1 MHPRKLLRIARWE
14 VTKNA
19 GGVDRRTAA
28 VAVGALLL
36 LGALAPAI
44 AGSGVAV
51 DRGIY
56 RVGVAADS
64 PYYPVA
70 AGDDTFAVH
79 NPEPEALREGDVDL
93 LVTGT
98 DPVTVRPAADAKGRA
113 AAAEFRSA
121 VEAYNDAQLR
131 REGENETAA
140 FPVSVTLQY
149 ESRSGDGVATV
160 GGGGGDAGSGA
171 VSGGGGDAAGGSGD
185 TGGSGVG
192 NTDDSTGSVGSGS
205 GSGGSDSSGG
215 VAGGTS
221 GVGGALGN
229 LGSGSS
235 STTSP
240 STLAPPFPFESLVL
254 AFIFVVP
261 LNFLIQAYGSTFLSE
276 RLNRRGELLLVSPVT
291 RLDIVAG
298 KTLPY
303 FLGAMALEAAIA
315 VGLTYLATGSLGG
328 LVSVLAVAPLVL
340 LFLAAT
346 FLGAMFARSFKE
358 LTFLTVTITVTLT
371 SYAFV
376 PAIFTNAGPVAL
388 ISPLTIVVRNLQ
400 GQAVSLL
407 EFAFSTLPPLL
418 TAAVLFGLGAGLY
431 REEDMFAQRSVPLKV
446 LDALAGPIRKRW
458 HVGAVTAL
466 LIPFVFVLELLAVAF
481 LFALGELSIPL
492 VLVAVAVIEEVAKSL
507 HVYASFEHGR
517 FERGL
522 RSGIVLGAIS
532 GVGFFLAEKLTA
544 IAQAVGLD
552 AVPTGEAAL
561 GTGLIQG
568 ADPVVLLV
576 ASLALPLALHV
587 VTAAISAAGA
597 SRSRRAYVATLGAA
611 IAVHLAYN
619 LAIVGAVVGRV

>member
-36 LGALAPAI
+36 LGVLAPAI

-51 DRGIY
+51 DQGLY
-56 RVGVAADS
+56 RVGVAADN
-64 PYYPVA
+64 PYHPVA
-70 AGDDTFAVH
+70 AGDDTFAVRD
-79 NPEPEALREGDVDL
+79 PDPEALSQGDIDL
-93 LVTGT
+93 LITGSN
-98 DPVTVRPAADAKGRA
+98 PVTVRAASDAKGRA

-121 VEAYNDAQLR
+121 VESYNDAQLG

-140 FPVSVTLQY
+140 FPVSVTLEY
-149 ESRSGDGVATV
+149 ESRSDSGGATAGGGGDSGGDTAAGGGA
-160 GGGGGDAGSGA
+160 GGGGGGAGGDADDGA
-171 VSGGGGDAAGGSGD
+171 VSP
-185 TGGSGVG
+185 
-192 NTDDSTGSVGSGS
+192 
-205 GSGGSDSSGG
+205 GSGGDSGGSAAADAGGAGGVLGGLGSDSG
-215 VAGGTS
+215 
-221 GVGGALGN
+221 
-229 LGSGSS
+229 
-235 STTSP
+235 STTNP
-240 STLAPPFPFESLVL
+240 SDLAPPFPFESLVL
-254 AFIFVVP
+254 AFVFIVP

-291 RLDIVAG
+291 RLDIIAG

-328 LVSVLAVAPLVL
+328 LVSVLAVTPLVL

-388 ISPLTIVVRNLQ
+388 ISPLTVVVRTLQ
-400 GQAVSLL
+400 GQAVPLAD
-407 EFAFSTLPPLL
+407 FAFSTLPPLL

-431 REEDMFAQRSVPLKV
+431 REEDLFAQRSVPLKL
-446 LDALAGPIRKRW
+446 LDALAGPVRKRW

-507 HVYASFEHGR
+507 HVYASFEHSR
-517 FERGL
+517 FERTVRTGL
-522 RSGIVLGAIS
+522 VVGAIS

-561 GTGLIQG
+561 QTGLIQG
-568 ADPVVLLV
+568 ANPLVLLV
-576 ASLALPLALHV
+576 ASLVLPLLLHV
-587 VTAAISAAGA
+587 VTAAISAVGA
-597 SRSRRAYVATLGAA
+597 SRTRRAYLAALAVA
-611 IAVHLAYN
+611 IVVHLAYN
-619 LAIVGAVVGRV
+619 LVVLGAVVGGV

>member
-28 VAVGALLL
+28 VAAGALLL

-70 AGDDTFAVH
+70 AGDDTFAVRD
-79 NPEPEALREGDVDL
+79 PDPEALREGDTDL

-113 AAAEFRSA
+113 AAAAFRSA
-121 VEAYNDAQLR
+121 VESYNDAQLR
-131 REGENETAA
+131 REGENGTAA

-149 ESRSGDGVATV
+149 ESRSGGGVATV
-160 GGGGGDAGSGA
+160 GGGGGDTGSG
-171 VSGGGGDAAGGSGD
+171 SGSGGGAGGGDATGGNGGD
-185 TGGSGVG
+185 TDG
-192 NTDDSTGSVGSGS
+192 STGGVGSGS
-205 GSGGSDSSGG
+205 GSGGSG
-215 VAGGTS
+215 AGAAS

-291 RLDIVAG
+291 RLDIIAG

-418 TAAVLFGLGAGLY
+418 TAGVLFGLGAGLY
-431 REEDMFAQRSVPLKV
+431 REEDLFAQRSVPLKV

-507 HVYASFEHGR
+507 HVYASFEHSR
-517 FERGL
+517 FERTLRAGL
-522 RSGIVLGAIS
+522 VLGAIS

-587 VTAAISAAGA
+587 VTAAISAVGA
-597 SRSRRAYVATLGAA
+597 SRSRRAYVAALGVA

>member
-1 MHPRKLLRIARWE
+1 MHPRKLLRVARWE

-19 GGVDRRTAA
+19 GGVDRRTLA

-36 LGALAPAI
+36 LGVLAPAI

-56 RVGVAADS
+56 RVGVAADN

-70 AGDDTFAVH
+70 AGDDTFAVR
-79 NPEPEALREGDVDL
+79 EPSTEAIREGEVDL

-98 DPVTVRPAADAKGRA
+98 DPVTVRPAPDAKGRA
-113 AAAEFRSA
+113 AAAAFRSA
-121 VEAYNDAQLR
+121 VESYNDAQLR
-131 REGENETAA
+131 REGENGTAA
-140 FPVSVTLQY
+140 FPVSVTLEY
-149 ESRSGDGVATV
+149 ESRSGGDAVTAGSSGGNA
-160 GGGGGDAGSGA
+160 GGGSSGE
-171 VSGGGGDAAGGSGD
+171 AGGSDGGAG
-185 TGGSGVG
+185 TGGSG
-192 NTDDSTGSVGSGS
+192 TG
-205 GSGGSDSSGG
+205 GSGGGDGDGGSAGGDSGASG
-215 VAGGTS
+215 AGGTGS
-221 GVGGALGN
+221 VGGALGN

-240 STLAPPFPFESLVL
+240 SNLAPPFPFESLVL
-254 AFIFVVP
+254 AFVFVVP

-276 RLNRRGELLLVSPVT
+276 RLNRRGELLLVAPVT
-291 RLDIVAG
+291 RLDIIAG

-303 FLGAMALEAAIA
+303 FLGAMALETTIA

-358 LTFLTVTITVTLT
+358 LTFLTVTTTVTLT

-388 ISPLTIVVRNLQ
+388 ISPLTIVVRDLQ
-400 GQAVSLL
+400 GQGVSLL

-446 LDALAGPIRKRW
+446 LDALAGPIRKPW
-458 HVGAVTAL
+458 HVGALTAL

-517 FERGL
+517 FERTARVGL
-522 RSGIVLGAIS
+522 VLGAIS

-561 GTGLIQG
+561 GTGLVQG
-568 ADPVVLLV
+568 ADPLVLLL

-587 VTAAISAAGA
+587 VTAAISAVGA
-597 SRSRRAYVATLGAA
+597 SRSRRAYAAALAVA

>member
-14 VTKNA
+14 VTTNA
-19 GGVDRRTAA
+19 GGVDRRSLA

-36 LGALAPAI
+36 LGALAPVI

-56 RVGVAADS
+56 RVGVAPDS
-64 PYYPVA
+64 PYHPVA
-70 AGDDTFAVH
+70 AGDDTFAVRDPD
-79 NPEPEALREGDVDL
+79 PEGLREGDLDL
-93 LVTGT
+93 LVTGA
-98 DPVTVRPAADAKGRA
+98 DPVTVRPAPDAKGRA

-121 VEAYNDAQLR
+121 VEAYNDAQLQ
-131 REGENETAA
+131 REGENATAA
-140 FPVSVTLQY
+140 FPVSVTLTY
-149 ESRSGDGVATV
+149 EDRTAGAVTASGGSGDAGSGTAP
-160 GGGGGDAGSGA
+160 GGGDGDGDAGGDAGSSG
-171 VSGGGGDAAGGSGD
+171 SGGGGPGDAGGDSGA
-185 TGGSGVG
+185 SG
-192 NTDDSTGSVGSGS
+192 
-205 GSGGSDSSGG
+205 
-215 VAGGTS
+215 AGGTS

-235 STTSP
+235 STTDP
-240 STLAPPFPFESLVL
+240 STIAPPFPFESLVL
-254 AFIFVVP
+254 AFVFVVP

-291 RLDIVAG
+291 RLDIIAG

-358 LTFLTVTITVTLT
+358 LTFLTVTTTVTLT

-376 PAIFTNAGPVAL
+376 PAVFTNAGPVAL
-388 ISPLTIVVRNLQ
+388 ISPLTIVVRDLQ

-517 FERGL
+517 FERTARAGL
-522 RSGIVLGAIS
+522 LVGAIS

-561 GTGLIQG
+561 RTGLIQG

-576 ASLALPLALHV
+576 ASLALPLLLHV

-597 SRSRRAYVATLGAA
+597 SRSRRAYAAALAVA

-619 LAIVGAVVGRV
+619 LAIFGAVVGRV

>member
-36 LGALAPAI
+36 LGVLAPAI

-51 DRGIY
+51 DQGLY
-56 RVGVAADS
+56 RVGVAADN
-64 PYYPVA
+64 PYHPVA
-70 AGDDTFAVH
+70 AGDDTFAVRD
-79 NPEPEALREGDVDL
+79 PDPEALSQGDIDL
-93 LVTGT
+93 LITGSN
-98 DPVTVRPAADAKGRA
+98 PVTVRAASDAKGRA

-121 VEAYNDAQLR
+121 VESYNDAQLG

-140 FPVSVTLQY
+140 FPVSVTLEY
-149 ESRSGDGVATV
+149 ESRSDSGGATAGGGGDSGGATAAAGAA
-160 GGGGGDAGSGA
+160 GGGGGGAGGDADDGA
-171 VSGGGGDAAGGSGD
+171 VSP
-185 TGGSGVG
+185 
-192 NTDDSTGSVGSGS
+192 
-205 GSGGSDSSGG
+205 GSGGDSGGSAAAGAGGAGGVLGGLGSDSG
-215 VAGGTS
+215 
-221 GVGGALGN
+221 
-229 LGSGSS
+229 
-235 STTSP
+235 STTNP
-240 STLAPPFPFESLVL
+240 SDLAPPFPFESLVL
-254 AFIFVVP
+254 AFVFIVP

-291 RLDIVAG
+291 RLDIIAG

-328 LVSVLAVAPLVL
+328 LVSVLAVTPLVL

-388 ISPLTIVVRNLQ
+388 ISPLTVVVRTLQ
-400 GQAVSLL
+400 GQAVPLAD
-407 EFAFSTLPPLL
+407 FAFSTLPPLL

-431 REEDMFAQRSVPLKV
+431 REEDLFAQRSVPLKL
-446 LDALAGPIRKRW
+446 LDALAGPVRKRW

-507 HVYASFEHGR
+507 HVYASFEHSR
-517 FERGL
+517 FERTVRTGL
-522 RSGIVLGAIS
+522 VVGAIS

-561 GTGLIQG
+561 QTGLIQG
-568 ADPVVLLV
+568 ANPLVLLV
-576 ASLALPLALHV
+576 ASLVLPLLLHV
-587 VTAAISAAGA
+587 VTAAISAVGA
-597 SRSRRAYVATLGAA
+597 SRTRRAYLAALAVA
-611 IAVHLAYN
+611 IVVHLAYN
-619 LAIVGAVVGRV
+619 LVVLGAVVGGV

>member
-14 VTKNA
+14 MTKNA

-28 VAVGALLL
+28 VAVGAVLL
-36 LGALAPAI
+36 LGVLAPAI

-56 RVGVAADS
+56 RVGVADDN
-64 PYYPVA
+64 PYYRVA
-70 AGDDTFAVH
+70 AGDETFAVRD
-79 NPEPEALREGDVDL
+79 PGAEALREGGIDL
-93 LVTGT
+93 LVMGT

-131 REGENETAA
+131 REGANETAA
-140 FPVSVTLQY
+140 FPVSVTLTY
-149 ESRSGDGVATV
+149 EDRTAGAVTASGGSGDAGSGTAP
-160 GGGGGDAGSGA
+160 GGGDGDGDAGGDAGSSG
-171 VSGGGGDAAGGSGD
+171 SGGGGPGDAGGDSGE
-185 TGGSGVG
+185 SGE
-192 NTDDSTGSVGSGS
+192 SG
-205 GSGGSDSSGG
+205 
-215 VAGGTS
+215 AGGT
-221 GVGGALGN
+221 GDVLGT

-254 AFIFVVP
+254 AVLFVVP

-291 RLDIVAG
+291 RLDIIAG

-431 REEDMFAQRSVPLKV
+431 REEDLFAQRSVPLKV

-458 HVGAVTAL
+458 HVGAVTAF
-466 LIPFVFVLELLAVAF
+466 LIPFVFVLELLAVGV

-517 FERGL
+517 FERTARAGL
-522 RSGIVLGAIS
+522 LVGAIS

-544 IAQAVGLD
+544 IAQVVGLD

-561 GTGLIQG
+561 RTGLIQG

-576 ASLALPLALHV
+576 ASLALPLLLHV
-587 VTAAISAAGA
+587 VTAAISAVGA
-597 SRSRRAYVATLGAA
+597 SRSRRAYVATLGVA
-611 IAVHLAYN
+611 IAVHLVYN
-619 LAIVGAVVGRV
+619 LAILGAVVGRV